1 MDPKQTSQELRLRL
15 FRNRAWSSLRKV
27 SKDIRGLATIEFG
40 MIVGFL
46 AFAFL
51 NVADVSAFLFDK
63 LQVNEATQMGA
74 QAAWAACD
82 LNHVP
87 ATTKCPSM
95 NGAVTTA
102 LQSTSL
108 GNSVTLVHGF
118 PSEGF
123 YCVNSGG
130 NLQYMADV
138 SSPPTDCSAAG
149 NGGVA
154 PADYVEVQTTYTY
167 TPIFGGASV
176 ASLLPSTITST
187 SWVRLAGG

>member
-1 MDPKQTSQELRLRL
+1 
-15 FRNRAWSSLRKV
+15 
-27 SKDIRGLATIEFG
+27 
-40 MIVGFL
+40 MIAGFL
-46 AFAFL
+46 AFAVL
-51 NVADVSAFLFDK
+51 NVADVSSFFIDE
-63 LQVNEATQMGA
+63 LQVHEATQMGV
-74 QAAWAACD
+74 QAAWATCD

-87 ATTKCPSM
+87 ATTKCPNM
-95 NGAVTTA
+95 NSAVTA
-102 LQSTSL
+102 AIHSTSL
-108 GNSVTLVHGF
+108 GSSVTLVSGS

-138 SSPPTDCSAAG
+138 SSPPNDCSGAG
-149 NGGVA
+149 NGGVP

>member
-1 MDPKQTSQELRLRL
+1 MDTKQISQGFRLRL
-15 FRNRAWSSLRKV
+15 LRARAWSSWRTV
-27 SKDIRGLATIEFG
+27 SRDVRGLATIEFG
-40 MIVGFL
+40 MIAGFL
-46 AFAFL
+46 AFAVL
-51 NVADVSAFLFDK
+51 NVADVSSFLFDE

-87 ATTKCPSM
+87 ATLKCPAL
-95 NGAVTTA
+95 NDAVSTA
-102 LQSTSL
+102 VQSTSL
-108 GNSVTLVHGF
+108 GNSVTLVAGF

-123 YCVNSGG
+123 YCVNAGG
-130 NLQYMADV
+130 TLQYMADP
-138 SSPPTDCSAAG
+138 SSPPNDCSAAG
-149 NGGVA
+149 NGGVP

-176 ASLLPSTITST
+176 ASLLPATITST

>member
-1 MDPKQTSQELRLRL
+1 MATIPQGLRLCH
-15 FRNRAWSSLRKV
+15 FWSRACPSLRTGAQDV
-27 SKDIRGLATIEFG
+27 HGLATIEFG

-46 AFAFL
+46 AVAVL
-51 NVADVSAFLFDK
+51 NVADISAYLFDK

-87 ATTKCPSM
+87 ATIKCP
-95 NGAVTTA
+95 NLNNAVATA
-102 LQSTSL
+102 IRSTSL
-108 GNSVTLVHGF
+108 GNSVALVSGF

-123 YCVNSGG
+123 YCVNASG
-130 NLQYMADV
+130 NLQYMAPV
-138 SSPPTDCSAAG
+138 SSPPNDCSGAG

-154 PADYVEVQTTYTY
+154 SADYVQVQATYRY

-176 ASLLPSTITST
+176 VSLLPSTITST